1 MISKRAFLLLT
12 CPNQTAVLTNWAKQ
26 RGFEVIKIYE
36 EEETAWRN
44 GHQRELAN
52 LVADARRRK
61 FQAVLVW
68 ALDRLSREGALAILS
83 MASPC
88 GFKCCLFL

>member
-1 MISKRAFLLLT
+1 
-12 CPNQTAVLTNWAKQ
+12 VLTNWAKQ

-61 FQAVLVW
+61 IQAVLVW
-68 ALDRLSREGALAILS
+68 ALDRLSREDAWQY
-83 MASPC
+83 
-88 GFKCCLFL
+88 

>member
-1 MISKRAFLLLT
+1 LT
-12 CPNQTAVLTNWAKQ
+12 CPNQAAVLTNWAKQ
-26 RGFEVIKIYE
+26 RGFEAIKIYE

-44 GHQRELAN
+44 GHQRKLAN

-61 FQAVLVW
+61 FQAVLVG
-68 ALDRLSREGALAILS
+68 ALDWLSREGALTILS